1 MGSNIP
7 QGYIFTNKDLK
18 RLIFPLVI
26 EQFLA
31 FAVGMADSIMVAS
44 VGEAAMSAV
53 SLVDTVNQLLL
64 NVFAA
69 LATGG
74 AVVAGQFIG
83 RMDKKRAC
91 KAGEQLIVLI
101 TVISLV
107 IMVFMYIGRNFIL
120 HTVFGSIE
128 PDVMAYSKTYLL
140 IVSASIPFIAIYNG
154 GAALFRAM
162 GDSGIPMKTS
172 MLMNGINICGNAV
185 FIYGFHMEVEG
196 AAIPTL
202 VSRIV
207 AAVVIVVLIR
217 NQNLAIHLGR
227 PFRFRFDKGLVKKIL
242 YIGVPNGIENS
253 MFQLGK
259 IFLLSLV
266 ASFGTASIAA
276 NAAANTIAGF
286 EVLPGIA
293 VGMALVTV
301 ISQCVGAGDYEQV
314 RYYTKKLMK
323 YSYTAIIATNI
334 VLLFL
339 VPVIVN
345 IYNLTPA
352 TADIAAK
359 ILIFHGICA
368 SIIWPMSFILPN
380 TLRSSNDVGFSMYV
394 GVLSM
399 WIFRIG
405 FGFLLGKYLGLGVF
419 GVWAAMVIDWIVR
432 SICFVFRYRGSK
444 WLDV

>member
-1 MGSNIP
+1 MKAIP
-7 QGYIFTNKDLK
+7 AGYIFSNKDLK
-18 RLIFPLVI
+18 KLIFPLVI

-44 VGEAAMSAV
+44 VGESAMSAV
-53 SLVDTVNQLLL
+53 SLVDTINQLLL

-91 KAGEQLIVLI
+91 KAGEQLVVLI

-107 IMVFMYIGRNFIL
+107 IMAFMYLGKDFIL
-120 HTVFGSIE
+120 HVVFGNIA

-162 GDSGIPMKTS
+162 GNSKIPMQTS
-172 MLMNGINICGNAV
+172 VLMNGINICGNAIL
-185 FIYGFHMEVEG
+185 IYGFHMKVEG

-207 AAVVIVVLIR
+207 AAVVILVLIR
-217 NQNLAIHLGR
+217 NQTLPIHISR
-227 PFRFRFDKGLVKKIL
+227 PFRYRFDKGMVKKIL

-259 IFLLSLV
+259 ILLLSLV
-266 ASFGTASIAA
+266 ATFGTASIAA
-276 NAAANTIAGF
+276 NAVANTIAGF

-301 ISQCVGAGDYEQV
+301 VSQCVGAGDYEQV
-314 RYYTKKLMK
+314 RFYTKKLMK
-323 YSYTAIIATNI
+323 YAYGAIIITNVVMMFLIPAI
-334 VLLFL
+334 VA
-339 VPVIVN
+339 V
-345 IYNLTPA
+345 YHLTPV
-352 TADIAAK
+352 TAELTTKIA
-359 ILIFHGICA
+359 ILHGICA
-368 SIIWPMSFILPN
+368 SFIWPLSFIFPN

-394 GVLSM
+394 GILSM

-405 FGFLLGKYLGLGVF
+405 FGFFLGKYFGF
-419 GVWAAMVIDWIVR
+419 GVIGVWIAMIIDWAVR
-432 SICFVFRYRGSK
+432 SVCFVIRYRGNR
-444 WLDV
+444 WQHI